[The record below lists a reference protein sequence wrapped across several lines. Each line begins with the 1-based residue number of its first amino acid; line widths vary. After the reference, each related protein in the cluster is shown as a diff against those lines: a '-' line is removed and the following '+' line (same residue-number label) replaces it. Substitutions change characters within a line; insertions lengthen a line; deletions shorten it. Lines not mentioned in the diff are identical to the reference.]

1 MASGA
6 VAVSPGLGGWVGG
19 KGRSVLPQSWVL
31 FMQLNPDPQ
40 WPILST
46 AAEDLGP
53 MAWGATQGEGP
64 VALVQEPKV

>member
-1 MASGA
+1 M
-6 VAVSPGLGGWVGG
+6 GG
-19 KGRSVLPQSWVL
+19 KGISVLLQSWVL
-31 FMQLNPDPQ
+31 FVQLNPDPQ

>member
-1 MASGA
+1 M
-6 VAVSPGLGGWVGG
+6 GWVG
-19 KGRSVLPQSWVL
+19 RVFISVLPQSWVL
-31 FMQLNPDPQ
+31 FVQLNPDPQ